1 MDDPEPDKHRT
12 LTNVGRAVMALLIL
26 GAGGAL
32 ALAAVV
38 FGKHAETV
46 PPRRPVP
53 DVVLVTAKA
62 EDVKLELT
70 SQGLVQAVTE
80 TRAAAEVPGRVVWV
94 SPSWDAGATF
104 KEGEELLKLDDTDYQ
119 AALANAKA
127 LASEATLAVKVE
139 EERGRQAV
147 RDWNK
152 LATGT
157 PDSDL
162 VTRAPQLKA
171 AQAREAA
178 ALAAVTKAELD
189 LQRTVLRAPYN
200 GRIRAVL
207 TDVGSY
213 AAPGA
218 PLAEFYATD
227 AYQVSL
233 PLSLDDYTFLNSA
246 PGTPLTLSAE
256 GGGKTCTFPAAI
268 LRTGAEIERASRTI
282 HIIAEIKP
290 GENAPPLLLPGLFV
304 KALLPGITLPK
315 IIRLPRVCLLPG
327 DRVAV
332 ASADHRLT
340 TRAVTVIRTTNDA
353 VFLSEGVQNGERV
366 LATVLAVLT
375 EGLEVHPLDKD
386 SRAPAAVPANTSPAG
401 QPQ

>member
-1 MDDPEPDKHRT
+1 MDVPEPEKHRT
-12 LTNVGRAVMALLIL
+12 LTNAGRALIALLIL
-26 GAGGAL
+26 GVGAGL
-32 ALAAVV
+32 SVAAVV

-46 PPRRPVP
+46 PPKRPVP
-53 DVVLVTAKA
+53 DVVLVTAKV
-62 EDVKLELT
+62 EDVPLELA
-70 SQGLVQAVTE
+70 SQGIVQAVTE

-94 SPSWDAGATF
+94 APSWDAGAAF
-104 KEGEELLKLDDTDYQ
+104 REKDELLKLDDTDYR

-127 LASEATLAVKVE
+127 LASEAALAVKLE

-152 LATGT
+152 LATGS

-178 ALAAVTKAELD
+178 ALAAVEKAALD
-189 LQRTVLRAPYN
+189 LSRTVLRAPYD
-200 GRIRAVL
+200 GRILATL

-218 PLAEFYATD
+218 PLADFYATD

-233 PLSLDDYTFLNSA
+233 PLSLDDYTFLNSD
-246 PGTPLTLSAE
+246 PGTPLTLIAE
-256 GGGKTCTFPAAI
+256 GGGNTYTFPAAI
-268 LRTGAEIERASRTI
+268 LRTGAEIERASRSI
-282 HIIAEIKP
+282 LIIAEIKP
-290 GENAPPLLLPGLFV
+290 GENPPPLLLPGLFV
-304 KALLPGITLPK
+304 RASLPGRTLK
-315 IIRLPRVCLLPG
+315 NVVRLPRLCLLPG

-332 ASADHRLT
+332 ADADNKLS
-340 TRAVTVIRTTNDA
+340 TRPVKVARATGDE
-353 VFLSEGVQNGERV
+353 VFISGGLQNGDRV

-375 EGLEVHPLDKD
+375 EGLEVHPLD
-386 SRAPAAVPANTSPAG
+386 SPEAAVPAAPASTAPAG
-401 QPQ
+401 SPP